1 MKFLVVVQ
9 DLRITGT
16 SEGIVSRS
24 FIAKLRKSYPNAI
37 IDLVYLKSDTSDAQL
52 NLLPVNSIEEHLI
65 DVKIPFMTKWLDKIY
80 WRLCHQSLQN
90 KYIQNVYASY
100 LSKIDYTKYDHIFI
114 RSSGLDYE
122 VILSCK
128 NLPILKHAIINFH
141 DPYPLFWYPGTKQK
155 LTSLELFKIKEMYEV
170 VLQAKTCISPSYLLS
185 NDLAFLFS
193 NRKKFFTLPH
203 QYSNEVFDF
212 SNISNAIRRNKK
224 ILISYQGAI
233 MFGRN
238 VEILIDAY
246 LNLIK
251 KESLYKEDTEFVL
264 RVKGDGF
271 DSLRKKYNIYDNVKI
286 LYCTDLASSNY
297 EQINEASINVILE
310 NGPFYSN
317 ILVGKAP
324 FLASTKK
331 PILVLAPERSELRSH
346 VQNAQYLAS
355 YDNPSEVEQKLEN
368 LIKMCLNS
376 QEFSAPFGDYF
387 SSKNF
392 KIMLDKIT
400 SS

>member
-155 LTSLELFKIKEMYEV
+155 LTSLELFKIKEMYDV
-170 VLQAKTCISPSYLLS
+170 VLQAKACISPSSLLS

-193 NRKKFFTLPH
+193 NRKKFYTLPH
-203 QYSNEVFDF
+203 QYSADVFDL
-212 SNISNAIRRNKK
+212 SDTTNVLKRNKK
-224 ILISYQGAI
+224 VLISYQGAI

-238 VEILIDAY
+238 VEILLDAY

-251 KESLYKEDTEFVL
+251 KNTSYKDDTEFIL

-271 DSLRKKYNIYDNVKI
+271 TALTEKYNTNENIKI
-286 LYCTDLASSNY
+286 LYCIDLSSSNY
-297 EQINEASINVILE
+297 EQLNEATINVILE

-317 ILVGKAP
+317 TLVGKAP
-324 FLASTKK
+324 FLASIKK
-331 PILVLAPERSELRSH
+331 PILILSPERSEIRLH
-346 VQNAQYLAS
+346 VQNQKYLAS
-355 YDNPSEVEQKLEN
+355 YDNPTEVEQKMEN
-368 LIKMCLNS
+368 LINRCLVS
-376 QEFSAPFGDYF
+376 QESSAPFGDYF
-387 SSKNF
+387 SDENF
-392 KIMLDKIT
+392 KNRLEQIIMA
-400 SS
+400 

>member
-65 DVKIPFMTKWLDKIY
+65 DVKIPFITKWLDKIY

-100 LSKIDYTKYDHIFI
+100 LSKIDYAKYDHIFI

-155 LTSLELFKIKEMYEV
+155 LTSLELFKIKEMYDV
-170 VLQAKTCISPSYLLS
+170 VLQAKVCISPSSLLS

-193 NRKKFFTLPH
+193 NRKKFYTLPH
-203 QYSNEVFDF
+203 QYSADVFDL
-212 SNISNAIRRNKK
+212 SDTTNVLKRNKK
-224 ILISYQGAI
+224 VLISYQGAI

-238 VEILIDAY
+238 VEILLDAY

-251 KESLYKEDTEFVL
+251 KNTSYKDDTEFIL

-271 DSLRKKYNIYDNVKI
+271 TALTEKYNTNENIKI
-286 LYCTDLASSNY
+286 LYCIDLSSSNY
-297 EQINEASINVILE
+297 EQLNEATINVILE

-317 ILVGKAP
+317 TLVGKAP
-324 FLASTKK
+324 FLASIKK
-331 PILVLAPERSELRSH
+331 PILILSPERSELRLH
-346 VQNAQYLAS
+346 VQNQKYLAS
-355 YDNPSEVEQKLEN
+355 YDNPTEVEQKMED
-368 LIKMCLNS
+368 LINRCLVS
-376 QEFSAPFGDYF
+376 QESSAPFGDYF
-387 SSKNF
+387 SDENF
-392 KIMLDKIT
+392 KNRLEQIIMA
-400 SS
+400 